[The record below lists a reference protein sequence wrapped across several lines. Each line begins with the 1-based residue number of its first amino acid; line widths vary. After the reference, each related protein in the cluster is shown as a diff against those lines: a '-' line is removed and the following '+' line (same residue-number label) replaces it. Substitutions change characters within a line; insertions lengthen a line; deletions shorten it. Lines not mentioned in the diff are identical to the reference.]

1 MSGNHNLLLDTNI
14 IIGLFAN
21 EALILK
27 QLIQSDNVFVPA
39 IVLGELFY
47 GAEKSGRV
55 VANRRR
61 VEQFA
66 QANVILGT
74 DATIA
79 AYYGQVKQRLQAS
92 GRPIPE
98 NDIWI
103 AAIAQQYQLTLVT
116 RDQHFQH
123 IAGLAVTS
131 W

>member
-1 MSGNHNLLLDTNI
+1 MSGNDNLLLDTNI

-21 EALILK
+21 DTAILN
-27 QLIQSDNVFVPA
+27 QLAQSDDIFVPA
-39 IVLGELFY
+39 IVLGELYY

-55 VANRRR
+55 ARNRQRI
-61 VEQFA
+61 EQFT
-66 QANVILGT
+66 QANVILGI
-74 DATIA
+74 DATTA
-79 AYYGQVKQRLQAS
+79 TYYGRIKQRLQAS

-103 AAIAQQYQLTLVT
+103 AAIAQQYQLTLIT